1 MLMAGTLGAARHTE
15 YSFLGF
21 MALKLVIVQGRHDA
35 EAALREAQEELA
47 AQAESVRHLQ
57 QQLAAAE
64 DTPIADN
71 LTRSP
76 AG

>member
-1 MLMAGTLGAARHTE
+1 MAC
-15 YSFLGF
+15 SFC
-21 MALKLVIVQGRHDA
+21 AVQGRHDA
-35 EAALREAQEELA
+35 ETALREAQEELA

-64 DTPIADN
+64 DTRAAD
-71 LTRSP
+71 TPVKSP